1 MKTEKL
7 LNAIGKIDD
16 NLIYGA
22 VNDAKTKKK
31 NIWIKW
37 SAAAAFL
44 AFVIF
49 SVTQFIPKSNFM
61 EELPKLPMLSISETS
76 NEAMGFEGYMAY
88 EISELVNANPWNENM
103 EISTLPV
110 YQTHYLMMRTS
121 SNMAQTLQ

>member
-49 SVTQFIPKSNFM
+49 SVTQFIRS
-61 EELPKLPMLSISETS
+61 EERRVGKECRL
-76 NEAMGFEGYMAY
+76 
-88 EISELVNANPWNENM
+88 
-103 EISTLPV
+103 
-110 YQTHYLMMRTS
+110 
-121 SNMAQTLQ
+121 